1 MESTTN
7 PTPTPSS
14 AGDGGNGDSVST
26 DEFTKLPL
34 DSPHGASDK
43 EDGVD
48 FGQEQG
54 SESNEAIDTGTGSRS
69 VDKNQYSETEVVRAK
84 DPQTESDS
92 LDDDVEIVFK
102 NQHKY
107 YIYCP
112 CCGEDITKTVKLVKK
127 SDLQPTKNH
136 DTENEALDTENGSR
150 SKDKKTKVPSWFPDY
165 LQQLFLSVYGHNKD
179 KGKKGVDTKP
189 PGSSIDLVTDGEEPS
204 IDVMI
209 EKDRPSF
216 PKWYLDV
223 FAWFFL
229 LCIIIALSV
238 LSNSPQQSPL
248 FNPPHVELPS
258 ISSLWLPSA
267 SVLLILPTSMV
278 LLLVITAMRS
288 RYSPIY
294 NKEKGDKGV
303 DSKSTDTNSEK
314 QSQET
319 QYDDDQAA
327 APDQDSDKKTDPS
340 PQEQPSMQVG
350 KKETHENAESVTPAE
365 TQEEPGLLPKTQEEI
380 PNSVEPRKGSSSKV
394 EILKSIVYGGLT
406 ESITSLCTVTSAA
419 ASGAST
425 LNVLA
430 LGVANL
436 SSGVLLIVH
445 SLQELVNEKPR
456 IRTNNTDDQK
466 KSEAEEE
473 EEEDRYEEIL
483 GRRENSRLHRLI
495 AISSFVV
502 FGLIPP
508 LVYGFSFRERVE
520 KRQEYKTLAVYAA
533 SILCVVL
540 LSIAKAYASKRREY
554 LKTLFR
560 YTGMATTGSGLSQ
573 LVGYLVNQWLEKN
586 GFYDDSP
593 QTLGV

>member
-327 APDQDSDKKTDPS
+327 APDQDSDKKTGIQAKDS
-340 PQEQPSMQVG
+340 
-350 KKETHENAESVTPAE
+350 
-365 TQEEPGLLPKTQEEI
+365 
-380 PNSVEPRKGSSSKV
+380 PNSTRSF
-394 EILKSIVYGGLT
+394 T
-406 ESITSLCTVTSAA
+406 A
-419 ASGAST
+419 GAT
-425 LNVLA
+425 
-430 LGVANL
+430 
-436 SSGVLLIVH
+436 I
-445 SLQELVNEKPR
+445 
-456 IRTNNTDDQK
+456 
-466 KSEAEEE
+466 
-473 EEEDRYEEIL
+473 
-483 GRRENSRLHRLI
+483 
-495 AISSFVV
+495 
-502 FGLIPP
+502 
-508 LVYGFSFRERVE
+508 
-520 KRQEYKTLAVYAA
+520 
-533 SILCVVL
+533 
-540 LSIAKAYASKRREY
+540 YASWQE
-554 LKTLFR
+554 
-560 YTGMATTGSGLSQ
+560 GNS
-573 LVGYLVNQWLEKN
+573 
-586 GFYDDSP
+586 
-593 QTLGV
+593 